1 MLFVKE
7 LKKTCFSIA
16 YLLFMGLLLFSWHEN
31 FYGITS
37 KEIQASKEIETS
49 TTLQVTGG
57 SVLAKPE
64 KGSEDYGSIKKE
76 IPAKIM
82 SGGTD
87 MLIIEYLKNSYATYP
102 FTYYKEVILSTEE
115 QKEILSII
123 EEITGLTE
131 EQIKNLPDGYFP
143 PVNGNII
150 HMGEDAAQNRDG
162 SFSFSAENSKTSQ
175 DKNDYT
181 KHFAAQVS
189 YERFKELMLKAEE
202 IIGAG
207 SNYSMDML
215 LEYYGQ
221 APMTYD
227 EAMDEYNKTIYDDKV
242 TAAFARLFCDYMTRA
257 LGLYS
262 VFIVAVFW
270 LKDRRN
276 KMNELIDSKQIK
288 TTRLMIVRTLAI
300 LAAVI
305 LPVILLSFE
314 SLIPLIKYS
323 ADTGIVIDVFAFIK
337 YILWWLLPTVMAV
350 AALGTFFTVFTST
363 PIAILVQF
371 VWWFIDSSITGLS
384 GDTRLFTLMIRHNTL
399 NGSELIQQNFNI
411 ICLNRGLMVLI
422 SFILIYLSAVI
433 YDKKRGGK
441 LDYAYFIQKHFRLYK
456 NRLPARFQK

>member
-1 MLFVKE
+1 
-7 LKKTCFSIA
+7 
-16 YLLFMGLLLFSWHEN
+16 
-31 FYGITS
+31 
-37 KEIQASKEIETS
+37 
-49 TTLQVTGG
+49 
-57 SVLAKPE
+57 
-64 KGSEDYGSIKKE
+64 
-76 IPAKIM
+76 
-82 SGGTD
+82 

-143 PVNGNII
+143 TVNGNII
-150 HMGEDAAQNRDG
+150 HMREDAAQNRDG
-162 SFSFSAENSKTSQ
+162 SFSFSAENINTSQ

-257 LGLYS
+257 LGLYP

-288 TTRLMIVRTLAI
+288 TTKLMIVRTLAI

-323 ADTGIVIDVFAFIK
+323 ADTGIVDRCACI
-337 YILWWLLPTVMAV
+337 
-350 AALGTFFTVFTST
+350 
-363 PIAILVQF
+363 
-371 VWWFIDSSITGLS
+371 
-384 GDTRLFTLMIRHNTL
+384 
-399 NGSELIQQNFNI
+399 
-411 ICLNRGLMVLI
+411 
-422 SFILIYLSAVI
+422 
-433 YDKKRGGK
+433 
-441 LDYAYFIQKHFRLYK
+441 YK
-456 NRLPARFQK
+456 NIFYGGYFLL

>member
-1 MLFVKE
+1 
-7 LKKTCFSIA
+7 
-16 YLLFMGLLLFSWHEN
+16 
-31 FYGITS
+31 
-37 KEIQASKEIETS
+37 
-49 TTLQVTGG
+49 
-57 SVLAKPE
+57 
-64 KGSEDYGSIKKE
+64 
-76 IPAKIM
+76 
-82 SGGTD
+82 
-87 MLIIEYLKNSYATYP
+87 
-102 FTYYKEVILSTEE
+102 
-115 QKEILSII
+115 
-123 EEITGLTE
+123 
-131 EQIKNLPDGYFP
+131 
-143 PVNGNII
+143 
-150 HMGEDAAQNRDG
+150 
-162 SFSFSAENSKTSQ
+162 
-175 DKNDYT
+175 
-181 KHFAAQVS
+181 
-189 YERFKELMLKAEE
+189 
-202 IIGAG
+202 
-207 SNYSMDML
+207 
-215 LEYYGQ
+215 
-221 APMTYD
+221 
-227 EAMDEYNKTIYDDKV
+227 
-242 TAAFARLFCDYMTRA
+242 
-257 LGLYS
+257 
-262 VFIVAVFW
+262 
-270 LKDRRN
+270 
-276 KMNELIDSKQIK
+276 MNELIDSKQIK